1 MTSKQYMMCVTAI
14 DPYWLAELGG
24 IFFSIREKNLDATAR
39 RAMANRDFSKKAE
52 LEQEMADQREQYVD
66 LGVTCSESS

>member
-1 MTSKQYMMCVTAI
+1 MQLGIDRLPALSPEYMMCVTAI

-24 IFFSIREKNLDATAR
+24 IFFSIREKNLDAGAR

-52 LEQEMADQREQYVD
+52 LEQEMAEQREK
-66 LGVTCSESS
+66 